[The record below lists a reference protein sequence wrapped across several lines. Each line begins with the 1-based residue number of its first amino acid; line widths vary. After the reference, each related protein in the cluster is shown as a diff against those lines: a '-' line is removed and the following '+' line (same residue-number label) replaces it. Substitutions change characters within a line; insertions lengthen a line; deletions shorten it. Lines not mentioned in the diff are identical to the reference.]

1 MFKIQFDANGRFRIV
16 RFDGAGVLAE
26 GAWALYS
33 SVATLEYGGETFI
46 AGRAYPGLLPKAET
60 VYCLSEHGIEM
71 GEPDHSFEYIDSAT
85 GKDYKVG

>member
-16 RFDGAGVLAE
+16 RFDAG
-26 GAWALYS
+26 S
-33 SVATLEYGGETFI
+33 EY
-46 AGRAYPGLLPKAET
+46 GLLPKAET